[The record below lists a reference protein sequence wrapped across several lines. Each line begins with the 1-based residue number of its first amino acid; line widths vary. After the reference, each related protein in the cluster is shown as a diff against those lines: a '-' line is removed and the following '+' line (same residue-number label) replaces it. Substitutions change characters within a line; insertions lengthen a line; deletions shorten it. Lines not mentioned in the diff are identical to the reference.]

1 MANTASGSPSLQA
14 SPTDPSQDRNAT
26 ALPNLTIVL
35 RLVTILLTYGR
46 HLAETFD
53 RRAASAGFHLIARH
67 FGTSN
72 TAVILAHIRRGILR
86 AAALHHV
93 LLKRAESGRDLT
105 IPKRRALRRK
115 QPAPPAADADAAT
128 PTDADAA
135 TPADAAAAA
144 QAAPADAAAAA
155 QANPALAAASAPQPA
170 PRAPKPPPL
179 PAWRDHWLHNAPDPL
194 APHLQP
200 SFEDLVKQARRDP
213 YGVTLGKIYADLGIA
228 PALSQ
233 APFWNQLFVT
243 MLRYNG
249 SPGYYDLYRWRREQH
264 FEQEQDSRPT
274 MDLSWPPADV
284 GGGRRDIL
292 QVMGFLIGEPPVE
305 PPELLPPEPV
315 PWARGAP
322 PAAPRAQR
330 KPTARPAA
338 TGPP

>member
-1 MANTASGSPSLQA
+1 MANAASGSPSLQA
-14 SPTDPSQDRNAT
+14 SPTDPATDRNAT
-26 ALPNLTIVL
+26 ALPNLSIVL

-53 RRAASAGFHLIARH
+53 RRAAAPGFHLIARH

-93 LLKRAESGRDLT
+93 LLQRAERGRDLT
-105 IPKRRALRRK
+105 IPKPRGRRRK
-115 QPAPPAADADAAT
+115 PPAPPAADADS
-128 PTDADAA
+128 
-135 TPADAAAAA
+135 AAAPDANSAA
-144 QAAPADAAAAA
+144 ANADPVTPPELAAP
-155 QANPALAAASAPQPA
+155 PAPQPA

-179 PAWRDHWLHNAPDPL
+179 PVWRDHWLHNAPDPL
-194 APHLQP
+194 APHLLP

-213 YGVTLGKIYADLGIA
+213 YGRTLGKIYADLGVA

-233 APFWNQLFVT
+233 APFWNDLFIT
-243 MLRYNG
+243 MARYNG

-264 FEQEQDSRPT
+264 FEQEQDRRPT
-274 MDLSWPPADV
+274 MDLTWPPLDV
-284 GGGRRDIL
+284 GGGRSDIL

-305 PPELLPPEPV
+305 PPALLPPDPA
-315 PWARGAP
+315 PRARDASAA
-322 PAAPRAQR
+322 PAAPHAPRT
-330 KPTARPAA
+330 PTARPAA